1 MKNAEINHQER
12 GHAKASPSDYR
23 RWSKC
28 HGSLTLEKKL
38 GSLLPPDEAGP
49 AAQLGTELHEIA
61 QLVLEGHVMEEKP
74 PESIVNYI
82 EYCASLTG
90 EKYIEKDVPLFYS
103 PNETGCAD
111 YICISED
118 GLTVEVV
125 DLKTGQFPVYAE
137 GNLQALIYGI
147 GAVNSLAPSAKHLKL
162 TIHQFGEAYSWELDI
177 DQARALCVPLGEAAK
192 AALDDTV
199 TDLVPSDTACN
210 YCRCQA
216 YCSAFTSKLVESF
229 DTVVNGDM
237 ERLSDAA
244 MVKLF
249 SDAKNIKKGLTAIES
264 ALYSRLN
271 NGEQVEGI
279 SISNGRKGNKVWSEG
294 VDPVAAMKAAGIDP
308 NKAIEAKPIS
318 PSQALKLS
326 KDVTGWHQPAGRSK
340 LTADEH
346 IDVDEWFEKI

>member
-1 MKNAEINHQER
+1 MKTEKHEDR
-12 GHAKASPSDYR
+12 SHAKASPSDYR
-23 RWSKC
+23 RWSNC
-28 HGSLTLEKKL
+28 PGSITLEKKL
-38 GSLLPPDEAGP
+38 GKLLPPDEAGP

-74 PESIVNYI
+74 PESIVPYI
-82 EYCASLTG
+82 EYCASLVG
-90 EKYIEKDVPLFYS
+90 EKYVEKDVPLYFS

-118 GLTVEVV
+118 GDTIEVV

-147 GAVNSLAPSAKHLKL
+147 GAANLLAPSASHLKL
-162 TIHQFGEAYSWELDI
+162 TIHQFGEAYSWELSM
-177 DQARALCVPLGEAAK
+177 DQARALAVPLGDAAK
-192 AALDDTV
+192 AALDDAV
-199 TDLVPSDTACN
+199 TDLVPSDTACKF
-210 YCRCQA
+210 CRCKA
-216 YCSAFTSKLVESF
+216 YCSAYSSKLVESF
-229 DTVVNGDM
+229 DVLTTGDM

-244 MVKLF
+244 MAELF
-249 SDAKNIKKGLTAIES
+249 FQSASIKKSLTAIES

-271 NGEQVEGI
+271 NGEQVEGL
-279 SISNGRKGNKVWSEG
+279 SISNGRKGNKIWSKD

-326 KDVTGWHQPAGRSK
+326 KDVTGWEQPEGKPK
-340 LTADEH
+340 LTADDH
-346 IDVDEWFEKI
+346 IDVNEWFERI